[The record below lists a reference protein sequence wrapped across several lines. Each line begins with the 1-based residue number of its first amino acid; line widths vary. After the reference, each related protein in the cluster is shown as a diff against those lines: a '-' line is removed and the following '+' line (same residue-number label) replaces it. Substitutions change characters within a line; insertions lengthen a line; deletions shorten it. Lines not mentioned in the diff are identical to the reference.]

1 MKILLTGRC
10 MLLFKVVGSPWS
22 FRPPCLRA

>member
-1 MKILLTGRC
+1 MKILLAGKG

-22 FRPPCLRA
+22 FRIPCLCA